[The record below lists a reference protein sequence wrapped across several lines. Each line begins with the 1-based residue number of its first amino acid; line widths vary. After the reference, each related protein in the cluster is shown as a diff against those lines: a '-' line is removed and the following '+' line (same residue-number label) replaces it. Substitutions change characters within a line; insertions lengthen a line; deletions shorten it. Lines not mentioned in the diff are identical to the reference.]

1 MKKLLRITAKGETI
15 ITHGRVVR
23 TPVDIKLTDDEFN
36 NIKLQLR
43 SKGITD
49 EYYSFGPIVVKNI
62 KPIVQDISQDDEEP
76 IIEEIELPQ
85 DDEEPIIEEIE
96 LPEDL
101 SYLERLALE

>member
-15 ITHGRVVR
+15 IAHGRVVR

-43 SKGITD
+43 SKGITE

-62 KPIVQDISQDDEEP
+62 KPIVKDIPQDDKEP
-76 IIEEIELPQ
+76 IIEEIK
-85 DDEEPIIEEIE
+85 

-101 SYLERLALE
+101 SYLERLALKWRM

>member
-36 NIKLQLR
+36 NIKPQLK

-49 EYYSFGPIVVKNI
+49 EYYSFDPIVVKNI
-62 KPIVQDISQDDEEP
+62 KPIINDIPQDDKEP
-76 IIEEIELPQ
+76 IIEELK
-85 DDEEPIIEEIE
+85 

-101 SYLERLALE
+101 SYLERLALK

>member
-15 ITHGRVVR
+15 IAHGRVVR

-49 EYYSFGPIVVKNI
+49 EYYSFGPIVIENK
-62 KPIVQDISQDDEEP
+62 KPIIKDIPQDNKEP
-76 IIEEIELPQ
+76 TIEEIK
-85 DDEEPIIEEIE
+85 

-101 SYLERLALE
+101 SYLERLASKWNI

>member
-1 MKKLLRITAKGETI
+1 MKKLLRITSRGETI
-15 ITHGRVVR
+15 IAHGRVVR

-49 EYYSFGPIVVKNI
+49 EYYSFGPIVVENK
-62 KPIVQDISQDDEEP
+62 KPIVKDIPENNKEP
-76 IIEEIELPQ
+76 IVEELK
-85 DDEEPIIEEIE
+85 

-101 SYLERLALE
+101 SYLERLAEK

>member
-1 MKKLLRITAKGETI
+1 MKKLLRITIKGETI
-15 ITHGRVVR
+15 IAHGRVVR

-49 EYYSFGPIVVKNI
+49 EHYSFGPIVIKNK
-62 KPIVQDISQDDEEP
+62 KPILKNISQDNKEP
-76 IIEEIELPQ
+76 VIEEIELPQ
-85 DDEEPIIEEIE
+85 DNKEPVIEEIE

-101 SYLERLALE
+101 SYLERLALK

>member
-1 MKKLLRITAKGETI
+1 MKGIFMKKLLRITVKGETI
-15 ITHGRVVR
+15 IAHGRVVR

-49 EYYSFGPIVVKNI
+49 EHYSFGPIVVEDK
-62 KPIVQDISQDDEEP
+62 KPILKYVPQDKEP
-76 IIEEIELPQ
+76 IIEEIK
-85 DDEEPIIEEIE
+85 

-101 SYLERLALE
+101 SYLERLASE